1 VCDGFSDCPSD
12 EDEKKCTALIDD
24 ELQERI
30 ISESSSTEHLPTN
43 DNHSESEKIAKESH
57 LDQEAIESSIIDTT
71 TLYVLPNDPQ
81 FEKLTTDKNLLPQ
94 IEKLVQ
100 RKDADK
106 SEITVAVSSREISS
120 SAPRNALTEN
130 NPYASESKS
139 NRTFPTNVA
148 SRKEIEYSYR
158 RLSYNYN
165 DKGYLSV
172 RKNGK
177 WGKLCLNDT
186 NDPSQERQRQNM
198 WSIEDL
204 AKAACKAVT
213 YQ

>member
-1 VCDGFSDCPSD
+1 VCDGFSDCPGD

-24 ELQERI
+24 EPQEGI
-30 ISESSSTEHLPTN
+30 ISESNIDLCSTEHLPMN
-43 DNHSESEKIAKESH
+43 DNHSESQKIAENSH
-57 LDQEAIESSIIDTT
+57 LDQEAIESSIIHTT
-71 TLYVLPNDPQ
+71 TLYVLPNDLQ
-81 FEKLTTDKNLLPQ
+81 SKKLTNNKNLLPQ
-94 IEKLVQ
+94 IDEELSQ

-106 SEITVAVSSREISS
+106 NDEITVAVSSREISS
-120 SAPRNALTEN
+120 SALRNALTEN
-130 NPYASESKS
+130 NPYASESRS
-139 NRTFPTNVA
+139 NRTFPANVA
-148 SRKEIEYSYR
+148 SLKEIE
-158 RLSYNYN
+158 SYNYN
-165 DKGYLSV
+165 NKGYLSV

-186 NDPSQERQRQNM
+186 NDPSHERQRRNT